1 MNKIINLI
9 ASAAV
14 MTAIVS
20 MVASQAKAPSI
31 DDMVIDIKNDGDAL
45 ETEIANTDLSGAAGL
60 VEGLINKVY
69 FYEGQVSA
77 IGGGTWAYLHDVQDA
92 LIAKIKETGG
102 TRTSGY

>member
-20 MVASQAKAPSI
+20 MVASQAKAQSI

-45 ETEIANTDLSGAAGL
+45 ETEIANTDLNGAGL

-69 FYEGQVSA
+69 FYEGHEYESKWEVSS
-77 IGGGTWAYLHDVQDA
+77 
-92 LIAKIKETGG
+92 
-102 TRTSGY
+102 RPCR